1 MRALISVA
9 SAVLLRWASQELK
22 DVLKSQRIASEV
34 GPRQCQS
41 ERLHGRFQAP
51 AVVQRQ
57 NFATGGALYGIALYA
72 GDGGGITAM
81 VSLPSRLRCFGSIA
95 EENSA
100 RRKGQP
106 G

>member
-51 AVVQRQ
+51 AVV
-57 NFATGGALYGIALYA
+57 
-72 GDGGGITAM
+72 
-81 VSLPSRLRCFGSIA
+81 
-95 EENSA
+95 
-100 RRKGQP
+100 
-106 G
+106 

>member
-1 MRALISVA
+1 MRASISVA

-72 GDGGGITAM
+72 GDGWDHGNGFFAVPFALFWID
-81 VSLPSRLRCFGSIA
+81 C
-95 EENSA
+95 
-100 RRKGQP
+100 
-106 G
+106 

>member
-1 MRALISVA
+1 MLQSLSRR
-9 SAVLLRWASQELK
+9 AVLLRWVSQELK

-57 NFATGGALYGIALYA
+57 NFETGGALYGIALYA
-72 GDGGGITAM
+72 GDVEG
-81 VSLPSRLRCFGSIA
+81 SFGNGSFA
-95 EENSA
+95 VLFA
-100 RRKGQP
+100 LF
-106 G
+106 